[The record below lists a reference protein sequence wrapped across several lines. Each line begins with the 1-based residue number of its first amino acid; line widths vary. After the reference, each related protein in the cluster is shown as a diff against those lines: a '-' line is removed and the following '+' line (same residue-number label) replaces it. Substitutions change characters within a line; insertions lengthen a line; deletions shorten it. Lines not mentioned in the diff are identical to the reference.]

1 MEKPI
6 KRRNA
11 QKSKK
16 LILDCATELFSKKGY
31 SKTSMDELALKCD
44 LNKAMIFYYY
54 DSKRGLYEA
63 VIVEVLDEI
72 YDSIVKEN
80 ANHKTPSQELESFI
94 KTYVS
99 FAFSHPYLPAL
110 LLKELSDSGSQIPQT
125 LFSHMK
131 KLYILFLDILKRGVE
146 KGCFSDV
153 VPMIIYFM
161 ILGTVNLMVTTEP
174 LRIKAEKT
182 DNIDTC
188 ANCDIDKIS
197 QYIYKKVEL
206 MLKANL

>member
-1 MEKPI
+1 MERPV

-31 SKTSMDELALKCD
+31 SRTSMDELATLCD

-72 YDSIVKEN
+72 YDTIVREN
-80 ANHKTPSQELESFI
+80 ENHKTPSQELESFI
-94 KTYVS
+94 KTYAS

-110 LLKELSDSGSQIPQT
+110 LLKELSDSGSQIPKT
-125 LFSHMK
+125 LFVHMK
-131 KLYILFLDILKRGVE
+131 KLYMLFIDIMERGVE
-146 KGCFSDV
+146 KGCFEDV
-153 VPMIIYFM
+153 IPMIVYFM
-161 ILGTVNLMVTTEP
+161 ILGTLNLMVTTKP
-174 LRIKAEKT
+174 IRVKAQEV
-182 DNIDTC
+182 DGIDTC
-188 ANCDIDKIS
+188 ALCDADLIS
-197 QYIYKKVEL
+197 QYVFKKIEK
-206 MLKANL
+206 MLKDKE